1 MTYCVRLS
9 LIGSMKD
16 QTGLGREIGGSVDAC
31 KEHVRF
37 RRARWNLLWFDWT
50 SGSLCYLCF
59 LCRKLFFFFPRDVCI
74 HAFFFFFSPM
84 TCPTSLNKRQG
95 QSASYKTLNN
105 LAFPRTLACS
115 WSNLQFKGNTLSS
128 LNGGWKTG
136 THCSDICGE
145 EDCNGSKIIMRCFL
159 LNGDLLRDE

>member
-1 MTYCVRLS
+1 
-9 LIGSMKD
+9 MKD
-16 QTGLGREIGGSVDAC
+16 QTWLGREIGGSGRMQRAC
-31 KEHVRF
+31 AVQTRTLKSALIRLNKWF
-37 RRARWNLLWFDWT
+37 PLL
-50 SGSLCYLCF
+50 SLLP
-59 LCRKLFFFFPRDVCI
+59 LQEAFFFFPRDVCI
-74 HAFFFFFSPM
+74 HSKAVLFFFFFSPM

-145 EDCNGSKIIMRCFL
+145 EDCNVSKIIIRCYL